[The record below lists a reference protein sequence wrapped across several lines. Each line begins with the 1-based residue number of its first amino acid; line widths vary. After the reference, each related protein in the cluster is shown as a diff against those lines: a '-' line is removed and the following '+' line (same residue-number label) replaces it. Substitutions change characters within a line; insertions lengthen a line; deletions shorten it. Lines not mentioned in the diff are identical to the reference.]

1 MPIIRIEM
9 LEGRSQEIKQKIAHE
24 MTEVLVRNLGS
35 DPAHI
40 YVIFADV
47 ARSDWAVGGK
57 FFDSPPP
64 AQSPLAPDPTRVA
77 P

>member
-1 MPIIRIEM
+1 MPIIRVEM
-9 LEGRSQEIKQKIAHE
+9 LAGRSQEIKQKIAKE
-24 MTEVLVRNLGS
+24 MTDVLVRNLGS

-40 YVIFADV
+40 YVMFADV

-57 FFDSPPP
+57 FFDNPPP
-64 AQSPLAPDPTRVA
+64 PMAPDGTKVA

>member
-9 LEGRSQEIKQKIAHE
+9 LEGRSQAIKQKIANE

-40 YVIFADV
+40 YVMFADV
-47 ARSDWAVGGK
+47 ARNDWAVAGK
-57 FFDSPPP
+57 FFDSPP
-64 AQSPLAPDPTRVA
+64 AEMTPDATRLT